1 MVDRRNA
8 PSGTPVLG
16 ASTRDN
22 AVRVATRS
30 PRNPGITPPPQGWRW
45 PNPTPYPQVMRANP
59 PDTEAHG
66 GSRDFRAT
74 PTPDRAGA
82 LPAAGASP
90 ACGGPGL
97 AVWRAMVTARW
108 IDRVEMELVHRGE
121 AFFHVGGAG
130 HEASAALACHLDAE
144 DWLHLHYRDKALML
158 ARGMTPLDFFHGL
171 VCTRDSHSAGRQMSA
186 HLSAPRLRVLSMVAP
201 VGNNALHAVG
211 VAHEIRSKRHAR
223 PQGGHALVVC
233 AMGDGTT
240 QQGEVLE
247 AISEAARESLPV
259 LFLVEDN
266 GLAISTHTAGRTFYS
281 HGDTAPDA
289 FMGIPIHRLDGT
301 DPSGCIEAFGT
312 IVARMR
318 TEGRPALVVLRV
330 QRLTHHTNADDER
343 VYRPEE
349 EMAAARKDADPIVRL
364 SLKLLAEGMSQ
375 AELDALGRHVE
386 TEVRAAADTAL
397 ACPNPDPNHDAREPW
412 KGPATHEAPGAP
424 LAGPVTM
431 LAAMRNVLHDALA
444 GDPSVSLLGQDIED
458 PKGDVFGL
466 TRGLSREF
474 PGRVVNSALSES
486 LIVGQSIGRALAG
499 GRPVAC
505 IQFADF
511 LPLCFNQ
518 VASELGSIWW
528 RTDGGW
534 RAPVLI
540 LAPCGGYRPGLGPF
554 HAQTFE
560 STFAHVPG
568 LDVLMPSNAL
578 DAAGMLRA
586 ALEGG
591 RPTLFLYPKV
601 LLNDASVAAHA
612 DLSMVRIPP
621 GRARVVREGA
631 HVTLVAWGATVP
643 LCDRAATEL
652 APAGVRAEVIDL
664 RSISPWD
671 DQAVLASVRKTRRL
685 VVVHEDNR
693 TCGFGAEV
701 AATVAERAGVPVA
714 VRRITRP
721 DTYVPCNYANQL
733 AVLPSAGR
741 IIEAAAQL
749 CGLEFSEEPA
759 NEDVPGAE
767 HILEAAGTSPA
778 DQNVTVVAWK
788 VREGAAVKAGDLL
801 AECEADKAT
810 FDLRAPVSGVIR
822 GLVPADER
830 VTIGTPIARIQTP
843 AGNHA
848 RVRRIPVE
856 GRRRITGAVK
866 VTDGVTPSMTT
877 APVESHGRKA
887 WVGLRGLSFVTGSRE
902 VTNEDLLARFPGRTT
917 DDIVQRTG
925 IVRRNWCEP
934 GETVLD
940 LAERAARKALAS
952 AGIGI
957 RDLCGIIVST
967 STPLEVSPSLAC
979 RLQHALAGGEAQ
991 DDVAAYDVLAACSG
1005 WLYALQQAH
1014 DACVARPGTRYLV
1027 VTAEAMSRFLD
1038 PADFDTAIVFGD
1050 AATAVVV
1057 EGGPAAANAPLRLH
1071 RPLLS
1076 ARGEDGS
1083 ILNIGRIRDGHCAP
1097 VAMHGVK
1104 VFPLAV
1110 RQMNTMLRAAC
1121 IDAGTTIEDLA
1132 WIVPH
1137 QANGRIISAAQ
1148 QRSGVP
1154 ADRVVSNVARHGN
1167 TSSSSIPIAMAE
1179 MLAEGRSG
1187 RVGMA
1192 AFGGGFT
1199 FAAAVA
1205 EMG

>member
-1 MVDRRNA
+1 
-8 PSGTPVLG
+8 
-16 ASTRDN
+16 
-22 AVRVATRS
+22 
-30 PRNPGITPPPQGWRW
+30 
-45 PNPTPYPQVMRANP
+45 
-59 PDTEAHG
+59 
-66 GSRDFRAT
+66 
-74 PTPDRAGA
+74 
-82 LPAAGASP
+82 
-90 ACGGPGL
+90 
-97 AVWRAMVTARW
+97 MVTARW

-130 HEASAALACHLDAE
+130 HEASAALACHLSGE

-186 HLSAPRLRVLSMVAP
+186 HLSAPGLNVLSMVAP
-201 VGNNALHAVG
+201 VGNNALQAVG
-211 VAHEIRSKRHAR
+211 VAHEIRSRAE
-223 PQGGHALVVC
+223 GGADERGRAIVVC

-247 AISEAARESLPV
+247 AISEAARASLPV

-266 GLAISTHTAGRTFYS
+266 GLAISTPTAGRTFYA
-281 HGDTAPDA
+281 HAEGGPDA

-301 DPSGCIEAFGT
+301 DPDGCIEAFGT
-312 IVARMR
+312 VVGRMR
-318 TEGRPALVVLRV
+318 EDGRPAIVILKV

-343 VYRPEE
+343 VYRAEE
-349 EMAAARKDADPIVRL
+349 EMAAARKEADPIVRL
-364 SLKLLAEGMSQ
+364 SAKLLADGVSQ
-375 AELDALGRHVE
+375 AELDALGRQIE
-386 TEVRAAADTAL
+386 EEVRTAADAAL
-397 ACPNPDPNHDAREPW
+397 ACPNPEANHDAREPW
-412 KGPATHEAPGAP
+412 KGPSAEETPGVP
-424 LAGPVTM
+424 LAEPVTM
-431 LAAMRNVLHDALA
+431 LAALRAVLHDALE
-444 GDPSVSLLGQDIED
+444 GDPKISLLGEDIED

-474 PGRVVNSALSES
+474 PGRVANSALSES
-486 LIVGQSIGRALAG
+486 LIVGVSIGRALAG

-528 RTDGGW
+528 RTYGGW

-601 LLNDASVAAHA
+601 LLNDAAVAARTNPSGA
-612 DLSMVRIPP
+612 RIPP
-621 GRARVVREGA
+621 GHARRACEGSD
-631 HVTLVAWGATVP
+631 VTLVGWGATVP
-643 LCDRAATEL
+643 LCERAATEL
-652 APAGVRAEVIDL
+652 ASAGIQAEVLDL

-671 DQAVLASVRKTRRL
+671 EQAVLASVRKTRRL
-685 VVVHEDNR
+685 IVVHEDNR
-693 TCGFGAEV
+693 TCGFGAEI
-701 AATVAERAGVPVA
+701 AATVAENAGVPVE

-733 AVLPSAGR
+733 AVLPSVGKIVGAVAGM
-741 IIEAAAQL
+741 
-749 CGLEFSEEPA
+749 CGLAFSEEPA
-759 NEDVPGAE
+759 TEDVPGAE
-767 HILEAAGTSPA
+767 HVLEAAGTSPA

-788 VREGAAVKAGDLL
+788 VREGANVQAGDLL

-810 FDLRAPVSGVIR
+810 FDLRAPVSGIIR
-822 GLVPADER
+822 NLLPEDER
-830 VTIGTPIARIQTP
+830 VTVGTPIARIQTR
-843 AGNHA
+843 AEGHA

-856 GRRRITGAVK
+856 ARRHIRGKATALEHAAPSTGA
-866 VTDGVTPSMTT
+866 SLE
-877 APVESHGRKA
+877 ASPVRGA
-887 WVGLRGLSFVTGSRE
+887 WVGLRGLSFVTGSRK
-902 VTNEDLLARFPGRTT
+902 VTNEDLLARFPGRKA

-925 IVRRNWCEP
+925 IVTRHWCGP
-934 GETVLD
+934 DETVLD
-940 LAERAARKALAS
+940 LAAGAARKALVA

-957 RDLCGIIVST
+957 RDLSGIIVST

-979 RLQHALAGGEAQ
+979 RLQHVLGAGEA
-991 DDVAAYDVLAACSG
+991 DHDVAAHDVLAACSG

-1014 DACVARPGTRYLV
+1014 DACRAQPGTRYLV

-1038 PADFDTAIVFGD
+1038 PEDFDTAIVFGD

-1057 EGGPAAANAPLRLH
+1057 EGGTGTSKAPLRLH

-1083 ILNIGRIRDGHCAP
+1083 ILNIGRIHEGHCSP

-1110 RQMNTMLRAAC
+1110 RQMNAMLRAAC
-1121 IDAGTTIEDLA
+1121 LDAGTTLEDLA

-1137 QANGRIISAAQ
+1137 QANGRIIAAAQ

-1154 ADRVVSNVARHGN
+1154 AERVVNNVAHHGN
-1167 TSSSSIPIAMAE
+1167 TSSSSIPIALAE
-1179 MLAEGRSG
+1179 MLADGRSG

-1199 FAAAVA
+1199 FGAAVA